1 MEGADNKLQPPN
13 TDMPIDW
20 PCRGLEEQIT
30 EIWGHIN
37 AATYRFL
44 TMVAE
49 YDANEGWGWHGCRDC
64 AHWLNW
70 QCGIGMVAAR
80 EKVRVAR
87 ALGSLPQISASFAAG
102 ELSYSKVRAMTRIAT
117 AENEAVLLNVAQHGT
132 AAHIERLVR
141 QYRRVEQLEA
151 AQLADDQHRQRY
163 LHYHYD
169 DDGSLV
175 IEAKLPPEVGAL
187 LLQALEAAAEVL
199 YQEDREAELAPAP
212 VLHNGA
218 SAESS
223 GSPTLHNGASAET
236 SAEKDE
242 TTAGARRAD
251 ALRRLA
257 EHFLSHAAAD
267 TASTD
272 RFQVTVH
279 IDQALLSQ
287 TADTAAVAS
296 APIDQA
302 PHRCE
307 LEAGPTLALAT
318 VRRLACDASL
328 IGILENDAQEPVSVG
343 RKTRSISPA
352 LKRALDSRD
361 GGCRFPSCTRT
372 RFTEGH
378 HIEHWADGGETKLA
392 NLITLC
398 RFHHRLL
405 HEGGF
410 GLRATD
416 DGLLVFSRPDGSR
429 IDDSGCFRGNI
440 RPDNQHPL
448 SLAALNKARGLKID
462 AHTARSRWTGEA
474 MDSNMAIRGL
484 LHIRDTSTDA

>member
-1 MEGADNKLQPPN
+1 MEGPNNQLQPGN
-13 TDMPIDW
+13 TDMPIEW
-20 PCRGLEEQIT
+20 PYRGLEEQIT

-37 AATYRFL
+37 AATYQFL

-49 YDANEGWGWHGCRDC
+49 YDANEGWGWHGCCDC
-64 AHWLNW
+64 AQWLNW
-70 QCGIGMVAAR
+70 QCGIGKVAAR

-87 ALGSLPQISASFAAG
+87 ALGKLPQISASFAEG

-117 AENEAVLLNVAQHGT
+117 AENEAVLLNVALHGT

-151 AQLADDQHRQRY
+151 AHLANDQHRQRY

-175 IEAKLPPEVGAL
+175 IQAKLPAEVGAL
-187 LLQALEAAAEVL
+187 LKQALEAAQEVL
-199 YQEDREAELAPAP
+199 YQDDRQAELAPAP
-212 VLHNGA
+212 
-218 SAESS
+218 
-223 GSPTLHNGASAET
+223 TLHNDVSAET
-236 SAEKDE
+236 SIETEE

-251 ALRRLA
+251 ALRHLA

-279 IDQALLSQ
+279 IDQALLSE
-287 TADTAAVAS
+287 AANTAAAAL
-296 APIDQA
+296 APIHQA

-307 LEAGPTLALAT
+307 LEAGPALALAT
-318 VRRLACDASL
+318 VRRLACDSAL
-328 IGILENDAQEPVSVG
+328 IGILENDAREPVSVG

-352 LKRALDSRD
+352 LKRALASRD

-429 IDDSGCFRGNI
+429 IDDSGCFHGNI

-474 MDSNMAIRGL
+474 MDSNMAIGGL